1 MVNVLGSNP
10 GGPIQLKEE
19 KKTKMKD
26 IIKLLEKR
34 RESINELLNSRKTKI
49 PQQRSL
55 ELRGAIQELD
65 FIIKAIND
73 HNERVLD
80 KKKDEHLF
88 MLNENAQLN
97 KLTELFSKKKTDE
110 EKKDDYINKNLL
122 IK

>member
-1 MVNVLGSNP
+1 
-10 GGPIQLKEE
+10 
-19 KKTKMKD
+19 MKD